1 LIELYSLRNR
11 KDLVDVLVDQL
22 LFLKGGKTWNHLLE
36 EGLDGRIA
44 VFHTPPSGILTIIKE
59 ALFREARSTSTP
71 EGARRH
77 PGGFLSPQ
85 AGTS

>member
-1 LIELYSLRNR
+1 LIELYSLQNR
-11 KDLVDVLVDQL
+11 KDRVDVLVDQL

-44 VFHTPPSGILTIIKE
+44 VFHTPPPGILTIIKE

-71 EGARRH
+71 ESARR
-77 PGGFLSPQ
+77 PAGASPLPQ
-85 AGTS
+85 AETS